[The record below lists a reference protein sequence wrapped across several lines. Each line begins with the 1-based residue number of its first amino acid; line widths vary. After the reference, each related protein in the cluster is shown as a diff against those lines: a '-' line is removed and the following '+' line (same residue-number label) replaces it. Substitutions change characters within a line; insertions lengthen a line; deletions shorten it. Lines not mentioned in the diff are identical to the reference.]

1 MFLTI
6 REKSIDYLSRREHS
20 RLELKQKLLIKK
32 FSLEEINSELDFLIA
47 KDLQSDE
54 RFAYA
59 YARSRKQSGF
69 GPRRIECELR
79 ERGISESL
87 ISSAVDA
94 RAAEWRDH
102 MIAVFQRKFSKSTNN
117 KSERGRQ
124 FRFLLQRGFSSEMIT
139 TYLFCVC

>member
-20 RLELKQKLLIKK
+20 RLELKQKLLLKN
-32 FSLEEINSELDFLIA
+32 FSLDEINLELDFLIS

-54 RFAYA
+54 RFAHA
-59 YARSRKQSGF
+59 YVRSRKQSGF

-87 ISSAVDA
+87 ISAAVDA
-94 RAAEWRDH
+94 RSTEWRNQ
-102 MIAVFQRKFSKSTNN
+102 MVSIFQRKFSESSKN
-117 KSERGRQ
+117 KSEQARQ
-124 FRFLLQRGFSSEMIT
+124 FRFLSQRGFPSEMIT
-139 TYLFCVC
+139 KFLFS